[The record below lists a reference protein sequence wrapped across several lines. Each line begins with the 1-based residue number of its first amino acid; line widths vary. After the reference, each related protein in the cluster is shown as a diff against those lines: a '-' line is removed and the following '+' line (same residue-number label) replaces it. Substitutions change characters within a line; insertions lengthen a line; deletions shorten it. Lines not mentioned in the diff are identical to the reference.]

1 MFRRPVIV
9 NLAAPH
15 VGVKPQS
22 VQFRKYLLDRRGLVS
37 AVMQLRRRHV
47 QCPGHFFDRSVTMET
62 NKSSASMKTTKNPG
76 VGATGSG
83 SRPDGG
89 KMPVP
94 QETPDMH
101 TLGRAPAGWLK

>member
-1 MFRRPVIV
+1 
-9 NLAAPH
+9 
-15 VGVKPQS
+15 
-22 VQFRKYLLDRRGLVS
+22 
-37 AVMQLRRRHV
+37 
-47 QCPGHFFDRSVTMET
+47 MET